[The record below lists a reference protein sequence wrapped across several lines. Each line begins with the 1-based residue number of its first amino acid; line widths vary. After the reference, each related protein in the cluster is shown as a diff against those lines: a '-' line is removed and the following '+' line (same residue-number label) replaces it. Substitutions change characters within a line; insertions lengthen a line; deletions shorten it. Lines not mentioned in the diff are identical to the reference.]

1 MPKLRNMLAENGRIE
16 IPVPG
21 DDPLI
26 VAYRRGILT
35 PRMQARMALFQ
46 DVKAGDGQRAA
57 EALAFFCDVYARLIA
72 SWNLTDDDGSVI
84 GTDAESIR
92 DVPIDALTLVARE
105 IGRATAPD
113 PLSGNGSSDASSL
126 RVSSGEPTPFPTTTD

>member
-1 MPKLRNMLAENGRIE
+1 MPKLRNMLGDNGRLE

-21 DDPLI
+21 DDPLA
-26 VAYRRGILT
+26 VEYRRGILT

-46 DVKAGDGQRAA
+46 DVTAGDARRAA
-57 EALAFFCDVYARLIA
+57 EALDFFCDVYARLIE
-72 SWNLTDDDGSVI
+72 SWNLTDDDGLPI
-84 GTDAESIR
+84 GTDAEAIR

-113 PLSGNGSSDASSL
+113 PLSGNGSSDGSTPRA
-126 RVSSGEPTPFPTTTD
+126 VSEPTPFPTTTA

>member
-1 MPKLRNMLAENGRIE
+1 MPKLRNMLGENGRIE

-21 DDPLI
+21 DDPL
-26 VAYRRGILT
+26 VVEYRRGILT

-46 DVKAGDGQRAA
+46 DVTAGESARAA
-57 EALAFFCDVYARLIA
+57 AALDFFCDVYARLIA
-72 SWNLTDDDGSVI
+72 AWNLTDDAGELI

-113 PLSGNGSSDASSL
+113 PLNGNGSSDGSTPKA
-126 RVSSGEPTPFPTTTD
+126 VSAPTPFPTTTA